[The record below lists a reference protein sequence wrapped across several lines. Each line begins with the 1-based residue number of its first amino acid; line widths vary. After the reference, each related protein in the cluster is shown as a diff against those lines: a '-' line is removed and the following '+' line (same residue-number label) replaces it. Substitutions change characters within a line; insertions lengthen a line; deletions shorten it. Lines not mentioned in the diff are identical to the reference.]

1 MIGQSSLVNIHVKA
15 ILISS
20 SALTYMYI
28 VSTKT
33 HGIFF
38 IDQWVPFLNS
48 MTNPVVF
55 KCAVPNLDPSQKPTR
70 PEQRDPFA
78 TTVDFSNE

>member
-1 MIGQSSLVNIHVKA
+1 
-15 ILISS
+15 
-20 SALTYMYI
+20 MYI